1 MTHKMRLGHIRL
13 YKGEAMNIVV
23 TDAKTIS
30 NDISYFDSLKEVGN
44 LIIYQ
49 LSSEEELPERIK
61 DADIIV
67 CNKNKFNESNLK
79 YAKNLKY
86 IGLFATGYNNIDTDY
101 CRENNIY
108 VCNAGSY
115 SSDAVAQHTF
125 ALLLNY
131 YNKVSLYDRF
141 VMEGGWKNS
150 DVFSPFIYTMN
161 ELSGKTIGLVGYGNI
176 AKKVAEIAKCFG
188 MNVIAYTRS
197 KRDNDIAKFV
207 DFETLLKES
216 DVLSIHCPL
225 NESSDKLFNKEAFS
239 KMKKTAYF
247 INTARGGV
255 MDEGALAEALNNE
268 IIAGA
273 AIDVLTVEPMSKE
286 CALFDAKNITITPHV
301 AWAPIETRQRLMGI
315 VCDNIK
321 AFRNGMPQNVVN
333 NL

>member
-1 MTHKMRLGHIRL
+1 
-13 YKGEAMNIVV
+13 MNIVV

-30 NDISYFDSLKEVGN
+30 NDISYFDSLKELGN
-44 LIIYQ
+44 LSIYQ
-49 LSSEEELPERIK
+49 LSSEEELPDRIK

-79 YAKNLKY
+79 DAKNLKY

-115 SSDAVAQHTF
+115 STDAVAQHTF

-131 YNKVSLYDRF
+131 FNKVSLYDRF

-176 AKKVAEIAKCFG
+176 AKKVAKIAECFN
-188 MNVIAYTRS
+188 MNVLAYTRRKKEDS
-197 KRDNDIAKFV
+197 IASFV
-207 DFETLLKES
+207 DFDTLLKES
-216 DVLSIHCPL
+216 DVISVHCPL
-225 NESSDKLFNKEAFS
+225 NEASDKMFNKEAFC
-239 KMKKTAYF
+239 KMKSTAYF
-247 INTARGGV
+247 INTARGGI
-255 MDEGALAEALNNE
+255 MDEEALSEALNNE

-273 AIDVLTVEPMSKE
+273 AIDVLTVEPMSKD
-286 CALFDAKNITITPHV
+286 CALYGAKNITITPHV

-315 VCDNIK
+315 VCDNIR
-321 AFRNGMPQNVVN
+321 AFQDGKPQNVVN
-333 NL
+333 NLK